1 MKTLSDHFK
10 NIACEPTPGFEGRMT
25 RSLKLAEVQAT
36 RRVRM
41 ISLFGIILSLGS
53 ALFGVFEYGSAL
65 WQSTFWSLLT
75 LLSTDLGLIVS
86 ALPDFAYSLL
96 ETLPIVPLLFLFAP
110 LTLFFWSLSFW
121 TKLAERGRP
130 HSFGTESI
138 IS

>member
-10 NIACEPTPGFEGRMT
+10 SIAIEPDPLFEERLGV
-25 RSLKLAEVQAT
+25 SLRLAEVRAM

-65 WQSTFWSLLT
+65 WQSPFWSLLT

-110 LTLFFWSLSFW
+110 LTLFFWALSSW
-121 TKLAERGRP
+121 MRILERGGHTFIHGER
-130 HSFGTESI
+130 

>member
-1 MKTLSDHFK
+1 MKTLSGHFK
-10 NIACEPTPGFEGRMT
+10 SIAIEPDPLFEERLGV
-25 RSLKLAEVQAT
+25 SLRLAEVRAM

-53 ALFGVFEYGSAL
+53 ALFGVFEYGSDL
-65 WQSTFWSLLT
+65 WQSPFWSLLT

-86 ALPDFAYSLL
+86 ALPDFTYSLL

-110 LTLFFWSLSFW
+110 LTLFFWALSSW
-121 TKLAERGRP
+121 MRILERGGHTFIHGER
-130 HSFGTESI
+130 

>member
-10 NIACEPTPGFEGRMT
+10 KIAIEPDPLFEERLGE
-25 RSLKLAEVQAT
+25 SLRLAEVQAT
-36 RRVRM
+36 RRVRTLSLLG
-41 ISLFGIILSLGS
+41 ISLSLGS
-53 ALFGVFEYGSAL
+53 ALFGVFEYGNAL
-65 WQSTFWSLLT
+65 WQSPFWSLLT

-86 ALPDFAYSLL
+86 ALPDFTYSLL

-121 TKLAERGRP
+121 TKIAERSGRP
-130 HSFGTESI
+130 LIHVER